1 MGVASGFREGV
12 GMLENLLVFVG
23 CCVSRKILIENKKNA
38 VVRNDM
44 VL

>member
-12 GMLENLLVFVG
+12 GMLENLLVSVG
-23 CCVSRKILIENKKNA
+23 WVKYRKFLIENKKNA

>member
-1 MGVASGFREGV
+1 
-12 GMLENLLVFVG
+12 MLGNLLVFVG
-23 CCVSRKILIENKKNA
+23 WVKSRKILIENKKNA

>member
-1 MGVASGFREGV
+1 VGV
-12 GMLENLLVFVG
+12 GMLENLLVPVG
-23 CCVSRKILIENKKNA
+23 WIKSCKILIENKKNA

>member
-1 MGVASGFREGV
+1 VVGGV

-23 CCVSRKILIENKKNA
+23 WVKFRKKLIENKKNV